1 MILAEK
7 IVKLRKEQGWSQEEL
22 AMRLKVS
29 RQSVSKWES
38 MASMP
43 DLDKILKMSELF
55 GVSTDYLLKDE
66 APAED
71 GCINGESQSQE
82 DARSVTV
89 EEANQYLSTVRD
101 AGGKIANGVSLCIL
115 SPVLL
120 ILLSSAAERKIFPL
134 SEAAA
139 ESMGICC
146 LLLLVSTAVALFVYH
161 GLRLSRYEYL
171 EKEPIVTEYGVAG
184 IAETKQEEY
193 AQSHRQL
200 LVLGIVLCI
209 ISIFPLMIAAA
220 TENLFW
226 EDISASFIFL
236 FEDTSASFIFL
247 FVAVGVNLIVR
258 TSFIWGSFQ
267 KLLEEGDFTRE
278 KKAEERRNEPFT
290 AFYWCLVLAV
300 YLGASFVTRRW
311 DYTWIIWPVAAVLF
325 AAALALRQM
334 LYNRH

>member
-7 IVKLRKEQGWSQEEL
+7 IVKLRKGQGWSQEEL
-22 AMRLKVS
+22 AMRLNVS

-120 ILLSSAAERKIFPL
+120 ILPSSAAERKFLPL

-139 ESMGICC
+139 DSMGICC
-146 LLLLVSTAVALFVYH
+146 LLLFVSAAVALFVYH
-161 GLRLSRYEYL
+161 GLRLSRYDYL

-193 AQSHRQL
+193 AQHHRQL

-209 ISIFPLMIAAA
+209 VSIFPLMIAAA
-220 TENLFW
+220 TEKLFW
-226 EDISASFIFL
+226 EDISA
-236 FEDTSASFIFL
+236 AFIFL

-258 TSFIWGSFQ
+258 TSLIWGSFQ

-278 KKAEERRNEPFT
+278 KKAEKRRNEPFT

-334 LYNRH
+334 LYNRP